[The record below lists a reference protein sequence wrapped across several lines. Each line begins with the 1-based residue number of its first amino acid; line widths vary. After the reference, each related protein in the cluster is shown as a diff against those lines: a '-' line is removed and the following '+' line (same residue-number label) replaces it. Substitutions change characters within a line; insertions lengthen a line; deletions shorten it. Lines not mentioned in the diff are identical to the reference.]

1 MVFFRKQIHLTE
13 WESLAQEKHHEVD
26 SIKQTRNFKE
36 IITWKSTCLNKNFSL
51 FNPWPFSDSYHFFLC
66 NSFRDTFSFYDEKFF
81 SNFWLTGRFQGYQTR
96 KRWIAVR
103 SCLLTNNALSTR
115 WFFSQA
121 RLSLH
126 FSGRSEAL
134 AKAYS
139 HDRRLQ
145 KNWSHRF
152 SLLYC
157 IQTWAAAQTNRFNCC
172 DVSLS

>member
-81 SNFWLTGRFQGYQTR
+81 SNFWLTGRSKGIKPVKDESPFEAAYWQTMPYR
-96 KRWIAVR
+96 PAG
-103 SCLLTNNALSTR
+103 
-115 WFFSQA
+115 FSR
-121 RLSLH
+121 RLVSHYTSLV
-126 FSGRSEAL
+126 